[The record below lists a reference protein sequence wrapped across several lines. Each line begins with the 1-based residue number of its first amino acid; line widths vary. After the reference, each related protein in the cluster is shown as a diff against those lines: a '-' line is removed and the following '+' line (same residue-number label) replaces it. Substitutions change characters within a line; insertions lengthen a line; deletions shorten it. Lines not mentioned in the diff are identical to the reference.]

1 MILNLNLIRRN
12 LINRRNH
19 TLLNITGLAIGIAC
33 SLVIIDKV
41 KEELSY
47 DKYLPDADRIYRLT
61 FQTSINGTTMHFARC
76 WENWVAKIPASFPQV
91 EELVR
96 LAPYRHTAVKVGEQK
111 FYSDR
116 VFSTDSNFF
125 KVFNIRLLNGDED
138 RVLREPHT
146 VVLSESLAKRYFG
159 DSDPVGQ
166 TVMMTGEYDEKM
178 QSFRITGVMQDSPAN
193 SHIHF
198 DMLCSF
204 LKPQEAPGW
213 AYVYLLL
220 RNKGGAEEV
229 MKQLPGFIKQVEP
242 ENPDVIYRPFLQK
255 ITDIHLHSD
264 KDREIEQNGNITSIY
279 IYILIALILLLVSW
293 TNYFNLN
300 RARLLS
306 QGKQTDI
313 QRINGAGRLHVI
325 GQALVESAV
334 CSLIALVAAIFLIDM
349 AGYLAAGLAGFSILP
364 EGTGSLA
371 SIWPFIILIFFL
383 TVIAGALPSIGY
395 VTFSAVS
402 IRKKVHIRK
411 RIIPGL
417 SSYGFLLS
425 IQFFLAIAL
434 IISALTIFRQKELI
448 ETTAFKKAG
457 SSMLVFKRQ
466 NWEVRSKYREFRDK
480 ALQIPYIR
488 DVSASLEEPTGETM
502 DAMQVESTAIDTTHR
517 NRALY
522 VLSVE
527 DNFLDFLKI
536 PLIAGSNFSRFDANR
551 KGEDYILN
559 ETAARQLGW
568 TPEQAVGKPFKILF
582 DSPDIFFGGTVVGVV
597 KDFHFNTLRQ
607 EIKPYV
613 MFQKPIFYLCF
624 MVEIDKAHGKEA
636 VEGLRGIW
644 EQILPDYPFTYEYM
658 EDLYDS
664 AYRKE
669 FNQAR
674 LTGFFSLLA
683 IVIICMG
690 LIAVTSLLV
699 ARRTKE
705 IGIRKVNG
713 AGLLNIIGLLTYEF
727 IIWLVI
733 SFIAACPAAMILM
746 NRWLN
751 NFAYHVE
758 IGWLT
763 YLIAGTIVLSVTLL
777 TVTLKSLGA
786 ATVNPVEALRYD

>member
-1 MILNLNLIRRN
+1 MTLNIKLIIRN
-12 LINRRNH
+12 LTNRRNH
-19 TLLNITGLAIGIAC
+19 TLLNIGGLAIGIAC
-33 SLVIIDKV
+33 SLVIIDRV

-47 DKYLPDADRIYRLT
+47 DKYLPDAERIYRLT
-61 FQTSINGTTMHFARC
+61 FRTTNNGTTMHFARC
-76 WENWVAKIPASFPQV
+76 WEKWVAKIPASFPQV
-91 EELVR
+91 QELVR
-96 LAPYRHTAVKVGEQK
+96 LAPYRHTAIKVGEQK

-125 KVFNIRLLNGDED
+125 KVFNIRLKSGDAEG
-138 RVLREPHT
+138 VLHEPHS
-146 VVLSESLAKRYFG
+146 VIISSSLANKLFG
-159 DSDPVGQ
+159 GSDPVGK
-166 TVMMTGEYDEKM
+166 TILMTGEYDEKM
-178 QSFRITGVMQDSPAN
+178 QPFRITGVMQDSPSN

-198 DMLCSF
+198 DMLTSF
-204 LKPQEAPGW
+204 VKPEEAPDW

-220 RNKGGAEEV
+220 RDQAGADDLLH
-229 MKQLPGFIKQVEP
+229 QLPEFIKQVEP
-242 ENPDVIYRPFLQK
+242 DNPGVTYKPFLQK
-255 ITDIHLHSD
+255 ITDIHLHSE
-264 KDREIEQNGNITSIY
+264 KDREVEPNGNIASIY
-279 IYILIALILLLVSW
+279 LYILIALILLLVSW

-313 QRINGAGRLHVI
+313 QRINGAGRLHI
-325 GQALVESAV
+325 TGQAIAESAV
-334 CSLIALVAAIFLIDM
+334 CSLIALVGAIFLIDM
-349 AGYLAAGLAGFSILP
+349 AGYLSAAMTGLRILP
-364 EGTGSLA
+364 EGTGSLV
-371 SIWPFIILIFFL
+371 SIWPFIILIFIL
-383 TVIAGALPSIGY
+383 TIIAGALPTIGY
-395 VTFSAVS
+395 VTFSSVT
-402 IRKKVHIRK
+402 IRKKAYIRR

-425 IQFFLAIAL
+425 IQFFLAIVL

-448 ETTAFKKAG
+448 EATAFKKAG

-480 ALQIPYIR
+480 ALQNPYVREI
-488 DVSASLEEPTGETM
+488 SASLEEPTGETM
-502 DAMQVESTAIDTTHR
+502 DAMQVESTAIDTTHK

-536 PLIAGSNFSRFDANR
+536 PLIAGNNFSKYDSRR

-559 ETAARQLGW
+559 ETAVKQLGW
-568 TPEQAVGKPFKILF
+568 TPEEAVGKPLKILF
-582 DSPDIFFGGTVVGVV
+582 DTPDIFFGGTVVGVV
-597 KDFHFNTLRQ
+597 KDFHFNTLKQ
-607 EIKPYV
+607 EIKPYIL
-613 MFQKPIFYLCF
+613 FQKPIFYLCF
-624 MVEIDKAHGKEA
+624 MVEIDKSHGKEA
-636 VEGLRGIW
+636 VEELRGIW

-658 EDLYDS
+658 EDLYNS
-664 AYRKE
+664 AYHKE

-713 AGLLNIIGLLTYEF
+713 ASVLSIIWLLTYEF
-727 IIWLVI
+727 NIWLVI
-733 SFIAACPAAMILM
+733 SFFAACPVAMVLM
-746 NRWLN
+746 KRWLS
-751 NFAYHVE
+751 NFVYHVE
-758 IGWLT
+758 TGWLT
-763 YLIAGTIVLSVTLL
+763 YLVAGIIVLSITLL
-777 TVTLKSLGA
+777 TVALKSFGA